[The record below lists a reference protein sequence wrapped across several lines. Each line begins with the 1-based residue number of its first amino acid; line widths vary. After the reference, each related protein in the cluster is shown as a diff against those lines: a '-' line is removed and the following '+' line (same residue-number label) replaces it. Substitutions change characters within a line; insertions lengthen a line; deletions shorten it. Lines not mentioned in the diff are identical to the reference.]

1 MAVKRQRRRCT
12 RRRIGRVSLYHHHGA
27 WWVYYREA
35 DKPIRRRVG
44 SDEAAA
50 ERVAA
55 EVNSQLSAAAPT
67 LFTFMP
73 LSISEL
79 RDRFLKYH
87 QDVLGSSVATV
98 NRYRTATQHLVDYV
112 AGMGR
117 DLKAQDLSAAAFVTF
132 LRQRLVS
139 PNGHA
144 NTKKRK
150 LRGKG
155 LRFVL
160 EVCRSLFAYA
170 AKNRHLPPY
179 AANPFAVL
187 QLDRMRTEDAK
198 PIFVFTEQ
206 QAVAFLNSA
215 NEWAFPIHCLL
226 LVTGMRP
233 GELCHLLIEDVR
245 LEDGWLSVCNK
256 TELGWRIKTGR
267 ERSIP
272 LVAELC
278 AVFRRVIS
286 GRKVGPI
293 FLRPRFG
300 CLATHRQGLD
310 RCAMGRLLEERLRQS
325 ADEASVPTSAEQHQ
339 KTADGVWRDIGA
351 IDPDRIR
358 TSFIRSCHRC
368 ELKQSTCPKSWRHTF
383 ATLLQDANVDPLI
396 RQITM
401 GHQPRGANGALG
413 MTAVYTHTRPTT
425 HLREIDRA
433 LRTWPTVLELAA
445 QWAQGGAQ

>member
-1 MAVKRQRRRCT
+1 MVDRRQRRRCT
-12 RRRIGRVSLYHHHGA
+12 RRRIGRVSIYLHHGA
-27 WWVYYREA
+27 WWVYYREN
-35 DKPIRRRVG
+35 DKPVRRHVG
-44 SDEAAA
+44 SDERAA
-50 ERVAA
+50 ERIAA
-55 EVNSQLSAAAPT
+55 EVNSQLTSDAPT

-73 LSISEL
+73 VTVSEL
-79 RDRFLKYH
+79 RDRFLNH
-87 QDVLGSSVATV
+87 HREVLGSSVATV

-112 AGMGR
+112 GGLGR
-117 DLKAQDLSAAAFVTF
+117 DLKAQDLSVAAFITF

-139 PNGHA
+139 PNGHS

-160 EVCRSLFAYA
+160 EVCRSLFAFA

-179 AANPFAVL
+179 AANPFAVI
-187 QLDRMRTEDAK
+187 QLDRLKNEDAK
-198 PIFVFTEQ
+198 PIFVFTEE
-206 QAVAFLNSA
+206 QAVAFLKSA
-215 NEWAFPIHCLL
+215 NEWAFAIHCLL
-226 LVTGMRP
+226 LLTGLRP

-245 LEDGWLSVCNK
+245 LEEGWLTVCNK

-272 LVAELC
+272 LVTEGL
-278 AVFRRVIS
+278 AVLQRAIAA
-286 GRKVGPI
+286 RKVGPI

-300 CLATHRQGLD
+300 CLATHRSGLD
-310 RCAMGRLLEERLRQS
+310 RCAMGRLLEERLHQAGS
-325 ADEASVPTSAEQHQ
+325 AASEPVSAEQHQ
-339 KTADGVWRDIGA
+339 KIADGVWRDVGTV
-351 IDPDRIR
+351 DPDRIR
-358 TSFIRSCHRC
+358 TSFIRISLHCG
-368 ELKQSTCPKSWRHTF
+368 LSQSTCPKSWRHTF

-401 GHQPRGANGALG
+401 GHQPHGASGALG
-413 MTAVYTHTRPTT
+413 MTAVYTHTRPAT

-445 QWAQGGAQ
+445 QWAQGGVQ